1 MVSHSRQFVKMTY
14 LVVVQVVPDTA
25 VVQVVPDT
33 VVEQVV
39 PDTVVEQ
46 VALDTVVEQVA
57 LDTAV
62 VQVVPVVLDFDVV
75 RQVVHNHFVEVVV

>member
-1 MVSHSRQFVKMTY
+1 MVSRSRQFVKMTY
-14 LVVVQVVPDTA
+14 LVVEHVVPGTVVVQVVLDTA

-33 VVEQVV
+33 AVEQVV

-46 VALDTVVEQVA
+46 VALDTVVE
-57 LDTAV
+57 
-62 VQVVPVVLDFDVV
+62 QVVPVVLDFDVV

>member
-14 LVVVQVVPDTA
+14 LVVVQVVPDT
-25 VVQVVPDT
+25 D
-33 VVEQVV
+33 VEQVV

-46 VALDTVVEQVA
+46 VALDTV
-57 LDTAV
+57 V